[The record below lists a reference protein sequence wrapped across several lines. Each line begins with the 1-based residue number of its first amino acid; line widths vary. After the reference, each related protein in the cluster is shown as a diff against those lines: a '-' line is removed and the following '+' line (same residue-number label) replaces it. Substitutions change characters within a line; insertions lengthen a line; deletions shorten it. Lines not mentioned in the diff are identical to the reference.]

1 MQTNINKGH
10 EVMLYIMLQVTP
22 VMLQQ
27 HLFKK
32 QEYIVTLFLSN
43 CDKNKEA
50 CDNIL
55 EELEK
60 VRNII
65 ATILKFS

>member
-1 MQTNINKGH
+1 
-10 EVMLYIMLQVTP
+10 
-22 VMLQQ
+22 MLQQ
-27 HLFKK
+27 YLFQK

-50 CDNIL
+50 CENIL

-60 VRNII
+60 VSLLHNLLR
-65 ATILKFS
+65 

>member
-1 MQTNINKGH
+1 
-10 EVMLYIMLQVTP
+10 
-22 VMLQQ
+22 MLQQ
-27 HLFKK
+27 QLFKK
-32 QEYIVTLFLSN
+32 QEYIVSLFLSN

-60 VRNII
+60 VRNNVDLNLQGHYKDFYVPPQK
-65 ATILKFS
+65 TFMNEKSFLKG